1 MPIKILFF
9 VFVLLSS
16 IVVPWSQ
23 SVADDVTSQKI
34 LDELD
39 LSRSDIRLYKKIFQN
54 IKNSQFELIDKQIK
68 NLDNKFLLGHVL
80 AEKYLSKQY
89 KSTPQELEQW
99 LKEYSDLPQKN
110 RIHKL
115 ALRKKTQDI
124 PKAKKDTKPIDTFS
138 MYNWPN
144 KDFKH
149 LSNANRIFLHKQ
161 VKSFKQAIRKGK
173 TKRARLILENKSVKK
188 LLPKKY
194 YASLA
199 LTLATKYLTDG
210 QNRLALQWGQISAQ
224 KQATASAYW
233 TAGIAAWQL
242 KHYKTAA
249 SQFKKVSATSNND
262 EWISSAGDFWTA
274 RSYSKQKNNTQ
285 TMKWLKKSATYKR
298 TFYGILAAYKLGEM
312 PDYNWSKIAYFND
325 FQTQKSLDFL
335 LGSKRLKRILGL
347 IFIKQEELVN
357 SELKSAAGE
366 LNNAQKEAILY
377 LANYYQLHSI
387 SMLLSQELCDDNE
400 NRSYDYSFYP
410 LPDWEPQ
417 SGWKTD
423 KALVWA
429 LSRQES
435 SFRPYIM
442 SPAGACGLMQLL
454 PSTAAYISGN
464 KKLRKNQQK
473 LFQIQYNLKL
483 GQDYVSYLMEKPFI
497 NGNLLYMLTAYN
509 AGPGNLS
516 KWLKNIKDNND
527 PLLFMEIVPSR
538 ETRIYMER
546 VMANYWIYQIR
557 MGQTTSTLKQLSEDK
572 WPVLSK
578 KKSH

>member
-1 MPIKILFF
+1 MFIKIICFF
-9 VFVLLSS
+9 FALLSS
-16 IVVPWSQ
+16 IVIPCSQ
-23 SVADDVTSQKI
+23 SVAEDVTSQKI
-34 LDELD
+34 LEELD
-39 LSRSDIRLYKKIFQN
+39 LRRSDIRLYKKIFKN
-54 IKNSQFELIDKQIK
+54 IKNSQFELIDEQVK

-80 AEKYLSKQY
+80 AEKYLSKKY
-89 KSTPQELEQW
+89 NSTSNELEQW
-99 LKEYSDLPQKN
+99 LNEYSNFPQRN

-115 ALRKKTQDI
+115 ALRKKAQNLA
-124 PKAKKDTKPIDTFS
+124 KANKSTKVIDTFS

-144 KDFKH
+144 KDFAH
-149 LSNANRIFLHKQ
+149 LSNANRILLHKNI
-161 VKSFKQAIRKGK
+161 KRFKQAIRRGK
-173 TKRARLILENKSVKK
+173 TKQARLILENKSVKK

-210 QNRLALQWGQISAQ
+210 QNKLALQWGQISAQ
-224 KQATASAYW
+224 RQKTASAYW

-249 SQFKKVSATSNND
+249 SQFKKVSTTSNND
-262 EWISSAGDFWTA
+262 EWISSAGDFWAA
-274 RSYSKQKNNTQ
+274 RSYHKQKNNIQ
-285 TMKWLKKSATYKR
+285 TMKWLKKAATYKR
-298 TFYGILAAYKLGEM
+298 TFYGILAAYKLGET
-312 PDYNWSKIAYFND
+312 PDYNWSKISYFND
-325 FQTQKSLDFL
+325 FQGQQTLDTL
-335 LGSKRLKRILGL
+335 LENERLKRILGL
-347 IFIKQEELVN
+347 IFINQEELVN
-357 SELKSAAGE
+357 SELNHAKSE

-377 LANYYQLHSI
+377 LANYYQMHSI

-400 NRSYDYSFYP
+400 NRSYDHSFYP

-417 SGWKTD
+417 SGWKLD
-423 KALVWA
+423 QALVWA

-435 SFRPYIM
+435 SFRPYIV

-473 LFQIQYNLKL
+473 LFTIQYNLEL
-483 GQDYVSYLMEKPFI
+483 GQEYVSYLMEKPFI

-509 AGPGNLS
+509 AGPGNLN

-527 PLLFMEIVPSR
+527 PLLYMEIVPSR

-557 MGQTTSTLKQLSEDK
+557 LDQPTPTLKQLSQDK
-572 WPVLSK
+572 LPVILRN
-578 KKSH
+578 

>member
-1 MPIKILFF
+1 MHIKILLFILA
-9 VFVLLSS
+9 LLGS
-16 IVVPWSQ
+16 IVAPWSQ
-23 SVADDVTSQKI
+23 SVAEDVTSQKI
-34 LDELD
+34 LDELN
-39 LSRSDIRLYKKIFQN
+39 LSRSDIRLYKKIFKN
-54 IKNSQFELIDKQIK
+54 IKNSQFELTNKQIK

-99 LKEYSDLPQKN
+99 LKEYADFPQKN
-110 RIHKL
+110 RIHNL
-115 ALRKKTQDI
+115 ALRKKAPAL
-124 PKAKKDTKPIDTFS
+124 PKAKKEVKRPDTFS

-161 VKSFKQAIRKGK
+161 IKNFKQAIRKGK
-173 TKRARLILENKSVKK
+173 TKQARLILENKSVKK

-199 LTLATKYLTDG
+199 LILATKYLTDG
-210 QNRLALQWGQISAQ
+210 QNRLALQWGEISAQ
-224 KQATASAYW
+224 KQATATAYW

-249 SQFKKVSATSNND
+249 SQFKKVSTASNND
-262 EWISSAGDFWTA
+262 EWISSAGDFWAA
-274 RSYSKQKNNTQ
+274 RSYNKQKNNSQ
-285 TMKWLKKSATYKR
+285 TIKWLKKAAAYKR

-312 PDYNWSKIAYFND
+312 PDYNWSKISYFND
-325 FQTQKSLDFL
+325 FQGQKSLDFL
-335 LGSKRLKRILGL
+335 LASERLKRILGL
-347 IFIKQEELVN
+347 IFINQEELVK

-387 SMLLSQELCDDNE
+387 SMSLSQELCNDNE
-400 NRSYDYSFYP
+400 NISYDHSFYP

-417 SGWKTD
+417 SGWKLD

-435 SFRPYIM
+435 SFRPYII

-473 LFQIQYNLKL
+473 LFQIQYNLDL

-509 AGPGNLS
+509 AGPGNLN

-546 VMANYWIYQIR
+546 VITNYWIYQIR
-557 MGQTTSTLKQLSEDK
+557 LDQPTPTLKQLSEDK
-572 WPVLSK
+572 WPVISK
-578 KKSH
+578 K